1 MSAWKAGAWA
11 LSTSTKMPGTA
22 LGDCALKSFE
32 NRKFHPLYI
41 DLDEVDR
48 LTLEQ
53 LVPSEKPDGP
63 ARLRS
68 QLDAAEVRRDRA
80 SDDCGARAVRE
91 AEPQIAHIPCS

>member
-1 MSAWKAGAWA
+1 MEGRRVGVVDLDKDA
-11 LSTSTKMPGTA
+11 GTA
-22 LGDCALKSFE
+22 LGDCALKPLE

-53 LVPSEKPDGP
+53 LVASEKPDGP
-63 ARLRS
+63 ARLRG
-68 QLDAAEVRRDRA
+68 QRCAAEVHRDRA

-91 AEPQIAHIPCS
+91 AETQIAHIHLLMK